1 MLCMTRTLALKKE
14 TDTSFIARNRVLQS
28 RGPPALTTF
37 PLDLGRVC
45 VDRRVDKS
53 ARPAYRRGATQVTSE
68 ITHQATGD
76 GFGIKGSKPTGLTV
90 DLEDVLRCPNLR
102 SRLTPR
108 PSPFQEADVTGFVSD
123 DDRVLLQAVHYSSQR
138 SSGAT
143 CLGGLPIV
151 TDFQGMTCIP
161 LPSWGMRA
169 GPRETIYFNPKTVK
183 AAIVTCGGLCP
194 GLNDVVRSLVANLE
208 DYGVGSTPQSIIY
221 GIRYGFAGFLRPEH
235 PPIRLSSKRVDGIQ
249 FQGGTILGTS
259 RGYADINAIVDKLEE
274 LEINQLFVVGGNGGN
289 KGANAIHLECC
300 QRGLAIAVIGIPK
313 SVDNDILLID
323 RCFGFDTA
331 VQEAMRVIHAAKVEA
346 KSALHGVGLVKL
358 MGRSSGF
365 IAMAAS
371 SCSSEADLVLIPEL
385 DFELFGRKG
394 AMTHLSKVMAK
405 KGHAVVVV
413 AEGAGQNFLGS
424 SGRCDDSGNPILKDV
439 GPWLK
444 REIKDYFASE
454 EGGGLKIDLKYIDPS
469 YLIRATETTT
479 SDKQYC
485 N

>member
-1 MLCMTRTLALKKE
+1 MSPCA
-14 TDTSFIARNRVLQS
+14 
-28 RGPPALTTF
+28 
-37 PLDLGRVC
+37 
-45 VDRRVDKS
+45 
-53 ARPAYRRGATQVTSE
+53 SE
-68 ITHQATGD
+68 
-76 GFGIKGSKPTGLTV
+76 
-90 DLEDVLRCPNLR
+90 ER
-102 SRLTPR
+102 
-108 PSPFQEADVTGFVSD
+108 FVSSSVD
-123 DDRVLLQAVHYSSQR
+123 VSLSGLRVA
-138 SSGAT
+138 
-143 CLGGLPIV
+143 GGLPIV

-424 SGRCDDSGNPILKDV
+424 SGRCDDSGNPILKLAHFLDNRNMKLRLDDDS
-439 GPWLK
+439 PTLHL
-444 REIKDYFASE
+444 DDDSPT
-454 EGGGLKIDLKYIDPS
+454 LHLDD
-469 YLIRATETTT
+469 
-479 SDKQYC
+479 D
-485 N
+485 